1 MGSWFIECV
10 IPYNILDKEKQAR
23 MKGEILEKQSKEK
36 LTEAQGDVGLKL
48 SGTAQTVLSILLKN
62 PKLSAQLISE
72 QIGKATRTV
81 DRAIKE
87 LVDKGYIRRVGSKKS
102 GYYEIINIDR
112 IE

>member
-1 MGSWFIECV
+1 
-10 IPYNILDKEKQAR
+10 

-62 PKLSAQLISE
+62 PKFSAQAISE

-81 DRAIKE
+81 DRAIRE
-87 LVDKGYIRRVGSKKS
+87 LVDKGYIRRGGDKNEPVNEPVKLTRTTQRVFEKLKNRP
-102 GYYEIINIDR
+102 NITID
-112 IE
+112 EMTK